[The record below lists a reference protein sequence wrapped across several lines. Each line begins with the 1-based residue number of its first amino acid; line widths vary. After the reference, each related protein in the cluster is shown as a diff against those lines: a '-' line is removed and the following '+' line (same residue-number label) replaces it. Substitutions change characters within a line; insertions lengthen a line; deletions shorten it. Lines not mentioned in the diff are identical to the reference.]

1 MTMTSFTTET
11 ETQARSLLR
20 QAAGHANAAKGQDL
34 ETCLITLRKGIDALE
49 QAEKLI
55 LSIPTVAVFRAPSD
69 EYEVSPVQR
78 EFHDPEV

>member
-1 MTMTSFTTET
+1 MPTT
-11 ETQARSLLR
+11 TQPSQEEVRARILLR
-20 QAAGHANAAKGQDL
+20 QAAGHADAAKGQDL
-34 ETCLITLRKGIDALE
+34 ETCLITLRKGIAALE

-69 EYEVSPVQR
+69 DYEVSTALR